1 MVQRRY
7 TPPTCTLEITA
18 TRSLLARWSRENLF
32 KSLQFS
38 LAFDDPRLPEEEYVT
53 IRGNEQQLEA
63 LYHVVTN
70 YVEDFLS
77 YSPRDKIATIKEEV
91 EDLSPSEPVL
101 RSPTDIYL
109 KPRGLLTHDLFLG
122 QLADE
127 GSKPVVHLTPTQL
140 FDLISALEEYTSE
153 LTTLPNQKKS
163 RRKSPAWLKTAAITV
178 LTLGLTASVAQVIEN
193 SANQE
198 KPNSAIATSSPL
210 PIPLAPPMGGKISTL
225 PTPPK
230 PSVSPTPLIPPPPI
244 GAKGVVSPTPLI
256 VNVTPTPFVK
266 PSPIK
271 PPPLLFP
278 PPNQSNQ
285 VSGPREQ
292 VMTIPVNGEMGNYVP
307 PPQPPVERFENR
319 APQQVRAPER
329 VTVVPRESFPPPV
342 LPPPP
347 PPLGT
352 PAPLPQINIPNTPLG
367 SNVGTVTEL
376 PPLQDDPSPEEL
388 KETKDNSETSKDKG
402 AETGDRATGGPEL
415 IAAKPSQKPTL
426 FDSIPQVVEA
436 RQYFQ
441 ERWQPPK
448 GLKDTLEYSLQLD
461 SNGSIQQIFPMGM
474 AAGEFVDRTNMP
486 LVGEPFVSTVADG
499 KRPKIRVLLRPNGK
513 VQTFLEA
520 LY

>member
-1 MVQRRY
+1 
-7 TPPTCTLEITA
+7 LEITA

-77 YSPRDKIATIKEEV
+77 YSPSDKIATIKDEV

-163 RRKSPAWLKTAAITV
+163 RRKSPTWLKTAAITV

-198 KPNSAIATSSPL
+198 KTNSAIVTSSPL
-210 PIPLAPPMGGKISTL
+210 PIPGMPPMGGKISTL

-230 PSVSPTPLIPPPPI
+230 PGVSPTPLIPPPPI

-256 VNVTPTPFVK
+256 VNVTPSPFLK

-285 VSGPREQ
+285 VSGQREQ

-319 APQQVRAPER
+319 SPQQ
-329 VTVVPRESFPPPV
+329 VTVVPRDNPPAV

-347 PPLGT
+347 PPLSS

-367 SNVGTVTEL
+367 ANLGTVTEL
-376 PPLQDDPSPEEL
+376 PPLQDEPSPQEL

-402 AETGDRATGGPEL
+402 ALRGDPDL

-441 ERWQPPK
+441 DHWQPPK
-448 GLKDTLEYSLQLD
+448 GLKETLEYSLQLD
-461 SNGSIQQIFPMGM
+461 SHGSIQQIFPMGT